1 MNLETSLIILSL
13 ILIGGISS
21 ISAEFEIGTNELDAS
36 YGSDG
41 GRYVVEK
48 FEGEQI
54 VTTDLGNIDVLLAPS
69 PSVPQPKEF
78 TNLHIIFL
86 KPNTRTLITEIDYKV
101 VVTKDG
107 KEVYSTPGKSTFTY
121 SGFDDV
127 SFYLDTQGKYLVSVS
142 IVGVYDENIP
152 IETAYFTLIAGKVDE
167 DKTTE
172 TNQLSQ
178 KTDTRKY
185 ITIKIPDWIRKNA
198 KWWSL
203 TQISDKDFS
212 SGIEYLFQQEI
223 IQIPDSIPAERG
235 AYEKNLPGW
244 LRKDAGWWSQGLL
257 SDEEFAK
264 SLKWLIVNGF
274 IKI

>member
-1 MNLETSLIILSL
+1 MNNTSLVILSL
-13 ILIGGISS
+13 ILIGGTSY
-21 ISAEFEIGTNELDAS
+21 ISAELEIGTNELDVS
-36 YGSDG
+36 YGSDS

-48 FEGEQI
+48 LEGEQI
-54 VTTDLGNIDVLLAPS
+54 EATDLGNIDVLLAPS

-78 TNLHIIFL
+78 TNLHIFFL
-86 KPNTRTLITEIDYKV
+86 KPNTRALITEIDYKV
-101 VVTKDG
+101 IVTKDS

-127 SFYLDTQGKYLVSVS
+127 SFYLDTQGKYFVSVA
-142 IVGVYDENIP
+142 ILGVYDEDIP
-152 IETAYFTLIAGKVDE
+152 VETANFTLIVGKAE
-167 DKTTE
+167 EEKITE
-172 TNQLSQ
+172 TSPSFQ
-178 KTDTRKY
+178 KTEIRKY
-185 ITIKIPDWIRKNA
+185 TTVNIPDWIRKNA

-203 TQISDKDFS
+203 TQISDTDFR

-223 IQIPDSIPAERG
+223 IQIPDTIPAERG

-244 LRKDAGWWSQGLL
+244 LRKDAGWWSQGLV

-264 SLKWLIVNGF
+264 SLKWLIINGF

>member
-21 ISAEFEIGTNELDAS
+21 ISAEFEIGTNELDTS

-78 TNLHIIFL
+78 INLHIIFL

-152 IETAYFTLIAGKVDE
+152 IEMAYFTLIAGKVDE

-178 KTDTRKY
+178 KTNTRKY
-185 ITIKIPDWIRKNA
+185 TALKIPDWIRKNA

-203 TQISDKDFS
+203 TQISDKDFTA
-212 SGIEYLFQQEI
+212 GIEYLFHQEI

-235 AYEKNLPGW
+235 DYEKNLPGW

-274 IKI
+274 I